1 MSKTEKVLKPNEAG
15 LVGNWLIGGAKEE
28 LYHTEHFNP
37 NQLAFE
43 KEIREIIADDTMTE
57 APQEIRLGA
66 PALEAADGGQEAASF
81 TWEYYPA
88 FNNWF
93 VDKSKFYF
101 LLTKVEMLAATG
113 LFTETARTV
122 KARLWTFAAVTVWV
136 NGKKTA
142 SLKTPVYK
150 PIQYLDFDL
159 ELNQGEA
166 SAIALSL
173 DIDNSMLIIDELKGR
188 KIAEKLGLRY
198 SGTFGLILKAKQLGV
213 INSVKPIL
221 NKIRSTNFRF
231 NEQLFET
238 VLEQAGE

>member
-1 MSKTEKVLKPNEAG
+1 MQQTSDIIISDTSCLIILDKIDELELLMKVGHSVYVTPIIL
-15 LVGNWLIGGAKEE
+15 EE
-28 LYHTEHFNP
+28 FGRSLPDWISVASPINMQF
-37 NQLAFE
+37 QQ
-43 KEIREIIADDTMTE
+43 I
-57 APQEIRLGA
+57 
-66 PALEAADGGQEAASF
+66 LE
-81 TWEYYPA
+81 
-88 FNNWF
+88 
-93 VDKSKFYF
+93 
-101 LLTKVEMLAATG
+101 
-113 LFTETARTV
+113 
-122 KARLWTFAAVTVWV
+122 
-136 NGKKTA
+136 
-142 SLKTPVYK
+142 
-150 PIQYLDFDL
+150 L